1 MISWRYEGCSKILVC
16 APLDSWDD
24 YESSGTKAWYP
35 WDVKPPFLTMVFP
48 KKSRKKWGK
57 TCKTHWQVSV
67 IFIFTPTCYVSCFP
81 PSRKF
86 VPTHS
91 KAAANIDVYTFPG
104 DFNHQVSRNFLF
116 SARLRA
122 KDACCH
128 EEEPLQV
135 FKKRLK
141 SLFEVNLP
149 EAATSCL
156 DGGENSVSIGNI

>member
-1 MISWRYEGCSKILVC
+1 
-16 APLDSWDD
+16 
-24 YESSGTKAWYP
+24 
-35 WDVKPPFLTMVFP
+35 MVFP
-48 KKSRKKWGK
+48 KKLPNMGNMQNTTTNLGNLYVHPNLLGFHPSNDTNNNFR
-57 TCKTHWQVSV
+57 VS
-67 IFIFTPTCYVSCFP
+67 SFP

-149 EAATSCL
+149 
-156 DGGENSVSIGNI
+156 NSGHNFMFGWRRNPRFEWK